1 MLSHYVMVGL
11 KGGSMLRKILGYAL
25 LALAAVLALKLA
37 FAVLGTLIGLAVTV
51 LVFAAMGWIL
61 YLILRVF
68 SPVTAARVREL
79 IGIRP
84 VKPA

>member
-1 MLSHYVMVGL
+1 
-11 KGGSMLRKILGYAL
+11 MLRKILGYAL

-37 FAVLGTLIGLAVTV
+37 FAVLGTLIGLAVAV
-51 LVFAAMGWIL
+51 LMLAAMGWMF

-68 SPVTAARVREL
+68 SPATAARVRDL

-84 VKPA
+84 AKPA

>member
-1 MLSHYVMVGL
+1 
-11 KGGSMLRKILGYAL
+11 MLRKILGYAL

-51 LVFAAMGWIL
+51 LVLAAMGWIF
-61 YLILRVF
+61 YLILLAF

-79 IGIRP
+79 IGIRS
-84 VKPA
+84 VA